1 MLHREFGNWSS
12 FSFAV
17 SISGLFS
24 TVAVTF
30 SYPLAAGGSA
40 SAVWCWLI
48 SGAGCMCIA
57 LSVAEVGRFEGGSIE
72 DGMLTNFNAKIV
84 SAYPTCGGLYYSVS
98 RMTPKRWIP
107 SISWVTGW
115 LCLLGQV
122 AGIASSEWGASTL
135 LLAVVSM
142 ATDFKYSPTIGQT
155 VGVMAVLTVVT
166 GLVNSLGTYWM
177 ERISKGYVV
186 FHVLALV
193 TCCIALLAMAQP
205 ENGTPKHTMK
215 YVFTD
220 VNSSSGW
227 SPLGFSFL
235 FGFLSVSWTMTG
247 T

>member
-1 MLHREFGNWSS
+1 
-12 FSFAV
+12 
-17 SISGLFS
+17 
-24 TVAVTF
+24 
-30 SYPLAAGGSA
+30 
-40 SAVWCWLI
+40 
-48 SGAGCMCIA
+48 
-57 LSVAEVGRFEGGSIE
+57 
-72 DGMLTNFNAKIV
+72 
-84 SAYPTCGGLYYSVS
+84 
-98 RMTPKRWIP
+98 
-107 SISWVTGW
+107 
-115 LCLLGQV
+115 
-122 AGIASSEWGASTL
+122 
-135 LLAVVSM
+135 M